1 MYRRQFYFN
10 NVESNSQELV
20 VILLAEKL
28 LQVKNISYIMFCNLI
43 FTILQAQVLIYNV
56 ISVGKLQVP
65 SGSNKKDLIDLE
77 FDLKCKNDMINF
89 PQCDECGKSS

>member
-1 MYRRQFYFN
+1 M
-10 NVESNSQELV
+10 
-20 VILLAEKL
+20 
-28 LQVKNISYIMFCNLI
+28 I

-65 SGSNKKDLIDLE
+65 TGSNKKDLIDLE

-89 PQCDECGKSS
+89 PQCDEWKELLRMGGLRDHLGIFYEVSPTNVMNVGKDL

>member
-1 MYRRQFYFN
+1 M
-10 NVESNSQELV
+10 
-20 VILLAEKL
+20 
-28 LQVKNISYIMFCNLI
+28 
-43 FTILQAQVLIYNV
+43 LIYNV

-65 SGSNKKDLIDLE
+65 SGSSKKDLIDLE